1 MTEIV
6 FELATD
12 QDPGFLRRVIK
23 ARGFLDKLHEQGI
36 DMDYYEK
43 LIDFLMGFITEPGN
57 REEAREALLDASR
70 EQYQDLLN
78 AIITGKANPISP
90 KAIETS

>member
-23 ARGFLDKLHEQGI
+23 ARDFLDKLHEQGI

-43 LIDFLMGFITEPGN
+43 LIDFLLGFITEPGN
-57 REEAREALLDASR
+57 KEEAREALLDASR